1 MINVGQWLM
10 ARKTCV
16 GTTSTRTASLLRGCY
31 RADEGTSRG
40 SSGVPMELKSRA
52 RISTDGQRRGTR
64 QQNSAPGLKMGERM
78 QIPKN
83 RSAWVELVKRLKP
96 ALLRLLTD
104 FIVGIFE
111 FIVDVALFRRQH
123 RKRLHSDRTFSKNSH
138 EIARPD
144 LLT

>member
-1 MINVGQWLM
+1 
-10 ARKTCV
+10 
-16 GTTSTRTASLLRGCY
+16 
-31 RADEGTSRG
+31 
-40 SSGVPMELKSRA
+40 MESKSRA

-64 QQNSAPGLKMGERM
+64 QQNSAPGLKMGKRM

-83 RSAWVELVKRLKP
+83 RSAWAELVKRLKL
-96 ALLRLLTD
+96 ALLRSGAMTDCYWLIVEIQRSFMFSLLTD